1 MSRFYKRRISYLP
14 TFFSISLVL
23 FLAGL
28 LGLFILNANAMKKN
42 IKENIELSLYFN
54 DDVNEADILKTRDK
68 LQSEPYVKKADYIN
82 KETGAKTWPMGAEG
96 VKLLGFNPIPNSIDV
111 HFKSG
116 FVEFDSLK
124 ALKKALEKNPGVR
137 EVQFDEDVVSNIDK
151 YVQTA
156 GIVLISMALLMS
168 VVSIAL
174 INSAIRLNM
183 YSRRFLI
190 KSMQLVGATKNFI
203 RRPIIMTGVVTG
215 IASAVFAA
223 ILLGTCM
230 YFLKRKFDFLFIL
243 NDYIQMGALLAGML
257 AIGAL
262 ITGLS
267 SYFAINKYLKLKLDD
282 LF

>member
-1 MSRFYKRRISYLP
+1 MARFYKRRISYLP

-28 LGLFILNANAMKKN
+28 LGLFLLNANAMKES
-42 IKENIELSLYFN
+42 IKENVEMSIFFKDE
-54 DDVNEADILKTRDK
+54 VTVPDILAIQKK
-68 LQSEPYVKKADYIN
+68 LSAERYVKDATYID
-82 KETGAKTWPMGAEG
+82 KETGAKLWPLGAQG

-116 FVEFDSLK
+116 FVAFDSLNS
-124 ALKKALEKNPGVR
+124 LKTSLEKNPGIR
-137 EVQFDEDVVSNIDK
+137 EIQFDHDVVSNIDK
-151 YVQTA
+151 FVRTT
-156 GIVLISMALLMS
+156 GIVLAGLALLMALI
-168 VVSIAL
+168 SIAL

-203 RRPIIMTGVVTG
+203 RRPFIVTG
-215 IASAVFAA
+215 IVTGICSALFAGVLLGIGIYIVSRKFEYLLVLNNYMQMGI
-223 ILLGTCM
+223 ILLG
-230 YFLKRKFDFLFIL
+230 LLV
-243 NDYIQMGALLAGML
+243 MGT
-257 AIGAL
+257 L
-262 ITGLS
+262 IAGLS

>member
-1 MSRFYKRRISYLP
+1 MARFYKRRISYLP

-28 LGLFILNANAMKKN
+28 LGLFLLNANAMKES
-42 IKENIELSLYFN
+42 IKENVEMSIFFKDE
-54 DDVNEADILKTRDK
+54 VAVPDILAIQKK
-68 LQSEPYVKKADYIN
+68 LSAERYVKDATYID
-82 KETGAKTWPMGAEG
+82 KETGAKLWPLGAQG

-116 FVEFDSLK
+116 FVAFDSLNS
-124 ALKKALEKNPGVR
+124 LKTSLEKNPGIR
-137 EVQFDEDVVSNIDK
+137 EIQFDHDVVSNIDK
-151 YVQTA
+151 FVRTT
-156 GIVLISMALLMS
+156 GIVLAGLALLMALI
-168 VVSIAL
+168 SIAL

-203 RRPIIMTGVVTG
+203 RRPFIVTGVVTG
-215 IASAVFAA
+215 ICSALFAGV
-223 ILLGTCM
+223 LLGIGI
-230 YFLKRKFDFLFIL
+230 YIVSRKFEYLLVL
-243 NDYIQMGALLAGML
+243 NNYMQMGIILIGLLVMGT
-257 AIGAL
+257 L
-262 ITGLS
+262 IAGLS

>member
-14 TFFSISLVL
+14 TFFSISFVL
-23 FLAGL
+23 FLGGL
-28 LGLFILNANAMKKN
+28 LGYFILNANAMKRN

-54 DDVNEADILKTRDK
+54 DNVSEADILKTRDK
-68 LQSEPYVKKADYIN
+68 LQTEPYVKKAEYIS
-82 KETGAKTWPMGAEG
+82 KEEGVKIWPLGAEG

-111 HFKSG
+111 HFNSG
-116 FVEFDSLK
+116 FVVFDSLK
-124 ALKKALEKNPGVR
+124 TLKKALEKNPGIR
-137 EVQFDEDVVSNIDK
+137 EVQFDENVVENIDK

-156 GIVLISMALLMS
+156 GIILISLALMMGI
-168 VVSIAL
+168 VSIAL
-174 INSAIRLNM
+174 INSAIRMNM

-203 RRPIIMTGVVTG
+203 RRPIISTG
-215 IASAVFAA
+215 IITGLCSAIFAA
-223 ILLGTCM
+223 LLLSALI
-230 YFLKRKFDFLFIL
+230 YFIKQKFDFLFMIDNYL
-243 NDYIQMGALLAGML
+243 EIGALLAGML
-257 AIGAL
+257 ILGVL

>member
-14 TFFSISLVL
+14 TFFSISFVL
-23 FLAGL
+23 FLGGL
-28 LGLFILNANAMKKN
+28 LGYFILNANAMKRN

-54 DDVNEADILKTRDK
+54 DNVSEADILKTRDK
-68 LQSEPYVKKADYIN
+68 LQTEPYVKKAEYIS
-82 KETGAKTWPMGAEG
+82 KEDGVKIWPLGAEG

-111 HFKSG
+111 HFNSG
-116 FVEFDSLK
+116 FVVFDSLK
-124 ALKKALEKNPGVR
+124 ILKTALEKNPGIR
-137 EVQFDEDVVSNIDK
+137 EVQFDENVVENIDK

-156 GIVLISMALLMS
+156 GIILISLALMMGI
-168 VVSIAL
+168 VSIAL
-174 INSAIRLNM
+174 INSAIRMNM

-203 RRPIIMTGVVTG
+203 RRPIISTG
-215 IASAVFAA
+215 IITGLCSAVFAA
-223 ILLGTCM
+223 ILLSTFI
-230 YFLKRKFDFLFIL
+230 YFIKQKFNFLFMIDNYL
-243 NDYIQMGALLAGML
+243 EIGSLLVGML
-257 AIGAL
+257 ILGVL

>member
-28 LGLFILNANAMKKN
+28 LGYFIMNANAMKSS
-42 IKENIELSLYFN
+42 IKENVELSLYFN
-54 DDVNEADILKTRDK
+54 DNISEADILKTRDK
-68 LQSEPYVKKADYIN
+68 LQAEPYVKKADYIS
-82 KETGAKTWPMGAEG
+82 KEDGVKIWPLGAEG

-111 HFKSG
+111 HFNSG
-116 FVEFDSLK
+116 FVVFDSLK
-124 ALKKALEKNPGVR
+124 SLKIALQKNPGIR
-137 EVQFDEDVVSNIDK
+137 DVQFDEDVVENIDK

-156 GIVLISMALLMS
+156 GIVLISLALMMGL
-168 VVSIAL
+168 VSIAL

-203 RRPIIMTGVVTG
+203 RRPIINTG
-215 IASAVFAA
+215 IITGLCSAAFAA
-223 ILLGTCM
+223 VLLTGFI
-230 YFLKRKFDFLFIL
+230 YFIKHKFGFLFML
-243 NDYIQMGALLAGML
+243 DNYIQIGALLLGMIL
-257 AIGAL
+257 MGIL